1 MFVYAAAPGFFAQD
15 DPLADADVI
24 GPVLPR
30 FGLLD
35 ASDTRWAN
43 LSAKLHELNAGDD
56 AVSYKLFFFGR
67 HGEGYHNVGR
77 EKYGNTNW
85 LAHWSKLNRDEEIS
99 WGPDAGLTAIG
110 KDEAANA
117 NRVWKEERAMS
128 DVLSPMTRA
137 MQTNA
142 ITFEGV
148 SEQRAVVVEN
158 VREWNG
164 AQTCDKRKTRAYI
177 KEAFPQ
183 FDIESG
189 FTDEDE
195 LWEIEAQETQQHAVT
210 RAKTVLDRI
219 FIEDTDVTFVS
230 ITAHVGIISS
240 FMRAIGRDW
249 YRLPTGGVLPVIVKG
264 SNHGLDFK
272 SMKGP
277 DSTAC
282 HYS

>member
-24 GPVLPR
+24 GPVPPR

-35 ASDTRWAN
+35 ASDTRWVN

-85 LAHWSKLNRDEEIS
+85 LAHWSKLNRDEVIS

-110 KDEAANA
+110 KGEAANA

-128 DVLSPMTRA
+128 VPIPLPERMYCSPMTRT

-183 FDIESG
+183 FNIESG

-195 LWEIEAQETQQHAVT
+195 LWEIEARGTQQHAVT
-210 RAKTVLDRI
+210 CAKTVLDRI
-219 FIEDTDVTFVS
+219 FIEDTDVTCDCQIWSPRHSRHFVTS
-230 ITAHVGIISS
+230 LGNS
-240 FMRAIGRDW
+240 
-249 YRLPTGGVLPVIVKG
+249 
-264 SNHGLDFK
+264 
-272 SMKGP
+272 
-277 DSTAC
+277 
-282 HYS
+282 